1 MPSRICL
8 RGHKFIY
15 LLFQAAGTVETPGSP
30 APTLTI
36 GGGAALVE
44 VGLPDRKIL
53 AGGLATHGG
62 RYLVELL
69 AVRGVLVVHG
79 VFPFVGVKKT

>member
-1 MPSRICL
+1 ME
-8 RGHKFIY
+8 
-15 LLFQAAGTVETPGSP
+15 APGSP

-62 RYLVELL
+62 QFLVEGL
-69 AVRGVLVVHG
+69 AVRGVLVVHD
-79 VFPFVGVKKT
+79 VFPFVGVKKRDSIP